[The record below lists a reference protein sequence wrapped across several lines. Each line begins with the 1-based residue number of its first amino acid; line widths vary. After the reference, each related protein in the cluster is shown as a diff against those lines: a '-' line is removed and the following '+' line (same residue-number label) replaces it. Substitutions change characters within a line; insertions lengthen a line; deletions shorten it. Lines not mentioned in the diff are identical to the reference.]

1 MSTTGFTTSTTDT
14 ANTNKQ
20 NTKMKTDNT
29 VVKEKINETA
39 FDFLKQFK
47 DIIIYGG
54 IAIAVIAILFI
65 VYKLISNKSG
75 NDEMYYR
82 RRPRNDDIYDDQRGG
97 LPIENNLLH
106 PLLILLSIVFY
117 VFRK

>member
-1 MSTTGFTTSTTDT
+1 MLFRS
-14 ANTNKQ
+14 
-20 NTKMKTDNT
+20 
-29 VVKEKINETA
+29 
-39 FDFLKQFK
+39 FK

-82 RRPRNDDIYDDQRGG
+82 RSYDIYNDQRGG